1 MMINSTRGLST
12 NNFVLRQLTLD
23 DAEEILFLR
32 SDERV
37 LEFID
42 IEKAETLDD
51 AKRFIEKI
59 NRGDDEWAFWGITE
73 KNSTKVIGT
82 ICLWNISLE
91 EAKADIGFVLH
102 PDYWGKGV
110 MQEVVPAVINL
121 GFQKMKLKTILGE
134 AMSKNIKSI
143 KLMEKFGFRYKEESE
158 EYSVYSLT
166 ALDWFRKQFSE
177 KTKPAKLS
185 ELNIPPS
192 LKIVLLAPHP
202 DDFDAI
208 GITMRALHT
217 NGNEINLVVLTTGV
231 SGVEDIYAE
240 KIGNAD
246 KAAIREEEQK
256 ASIQFF
262 GLPLERLT
270 FLRLENDETQHM
282 AVNESNFL
290 RIKEIWD
297 KHKPDLVFLPHGND
311 TNVDHRRTFA
321 MYKRILET
329 ETKPVVAF
337 LNKDPKTIGIRSDV
351 VTTFDETE
359 AAWKGEL
366 LRFHK
371 SQHDRNLRTRNHG
384 FDERI
389 LNVNGKDAQELGL
402 PSDYVEIFEL
412 EFHPETIERG

>member
-1 MMINSTRGLST
+1 MMINSPRSLST
-12 NNFVLRQLTLD
+12 NNFLLRQLALE

-42 IEKAETLDD
+42 IEKAETIED

-59 NRGDDEWAFWGITE
+59 NREDDGWAFWGITE
-73 KNSTKVIGT
+73 KTNSKVIGT
-82 ICLWNISLE
+82 ICLWNIDLE
-91 EAKADIGFVLH
+91 KSKADIGFVLH

-110 MQEVVPAVINL
+110 MREVVPVVINL
-121 GFQKMKLKTILGE
+121 GFQKMKLKCIFGE
-134 AMSKNIKSI
+134 AMPTNIKSI
-143 KLMEKFGFRYKEESE
+143 KLMEKIGFGYKEESD
-158 EYSVYSLT
+158 EYSVYVLT
-166 ALDWFRKQFSE
+166 AIDWLKKQIE
-177 KTKPAKLS
+177 TKLKPVKLS
-185 ELNIPPS
+185 ELNIPAS
-192 LKIVLLAPHP
+192 LKVLLLAPHP

-208 GITMRALHT
+208 GITMRAFHQ
-217 NGNEINLVVLTTGV
+217 NGNEINLTVLTTGV
-231 SGVEDIYAE
+231 SGVEDVYAD
-240 KIGNAD
+240 KVGNND

-256 ASIQFF
+256 ASISFF
-262 GLPLERLT
+262 GLEATHLT

-282 AVNESNFL
+282 AVNENNFL

-297 KHKPDLVFLPHGND
+297 KHKPDIVFLPHGND
-311 TNVDHRRTFA
+311 TNVDHQRTFA

-337 LNKDPKTIGIRSDV
+337 FNKDPKTIGIRNDV
-351 VTTFDETE
+351 VADFGIEE
-359 AAWKGEL
+359 AEWKGEL

-389 LNVNGKDAQELGL
+389 LNVNRKDAEELGL
-402 PSDYVEIFEL
+402 LQSFVEIFEL
-412 EFHPETIERG
+412 EFHQEK

>member
-1 MMINSTRGLST
+1 MMINSTCGLST
-12 NNFVLRQLTLD
+12 NNFVLRELTSD
-23 DAEEILFLR
+23 DSAEILFLR

-42 IEKAETLDD
+42 IEKAETIED

-73 KNSTKVIGT
+73 KNSAKVIGT

-91 EAKADIGFVLH
+91 ESKADIGFVLH

-110 MQEVVPAVINL
+110 MREVVPAVINL
-121 GFQKMKLKTILGE
+121 GFQKMKLKCILGE
-134 AMSKNIKSI
+134 AMPKNLKSI

-166 ALDWFRKQFSE
+166 ALDWLRKQFSE

-192 LKIVLLAPHP
+192 LKIILLAPHP

-208 GITMRALHT
+208 GITMHVLHT
-217 NGNEINLVVLTTGV
+217 NGNEINLAVLTTGV

-270 FLRLENDETQHM
+270 FLRLENDETKHM
-282 AVNESNFL
+282 AANENNFEC
-290 RIKEIWD
+290 IKNFWD
-297 KHKPDLVFLPHGND
+297 EQKPDIVFLPHGND
-311 TNVDHRRTFA
+311 TNVDHQRTYA
-321 MYKRILET
+321 MFKKILET

-337 LNKDPKTIGIRSDV
+337 LNKDPKTIGIRNDV
-351 VTTFDETE
+351 VTTFGEVE

-389 LNVNGKDAQELGL
+389 LNVNRKDAKELEL
-402 PSDYVEIFEL
+402 QADCVEIFEL